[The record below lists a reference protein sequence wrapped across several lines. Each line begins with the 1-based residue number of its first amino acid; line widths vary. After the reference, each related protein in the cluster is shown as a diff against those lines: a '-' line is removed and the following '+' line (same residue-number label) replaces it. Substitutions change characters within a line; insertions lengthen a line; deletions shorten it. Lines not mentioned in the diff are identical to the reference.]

1 MNSHLLQNLCFWDF
15 NGFPCPTSIFL
26 FFLSFSP
33 FLIGLLESIPA
44 CINLDGIALYL
55 TTDYRQWFCHGR
67 VVSPNYG
74 APHLQKA
81 SCRQLG

>member
-1 MNSHLLQNLCFWDF
+1 MGSLALPQSF
-15 NGFPCPTSIFL
+15 SFL
-26 FFLSFSP
+26 FLFHP
-33 FLIGLLESIPA
+33 YLIGLLGSIPA
-44 CINLDGIALYL
+44 RINLDDIALYL